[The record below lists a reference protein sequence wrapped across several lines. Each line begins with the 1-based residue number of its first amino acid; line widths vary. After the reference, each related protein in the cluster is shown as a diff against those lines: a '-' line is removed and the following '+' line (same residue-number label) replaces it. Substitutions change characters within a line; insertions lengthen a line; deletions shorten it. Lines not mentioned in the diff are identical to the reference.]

1 MLSFRPNPS
10 ITLDSLPARP
20 RSLSPTDM
28 SSVFGGCGYDGDRC
42 EDEKDCCARYYC
54 SDQGRCE

>member
-1 MLSFRPNPS
+1 M
-10 ITLDSLPARP
+10 LDSTDTTLTISTLPRHP
-20 RSLSPTDM
+20 HSLSHKEM
-28 SSVFGGCGYDGDRC
+28 SEVFGGCGYDGDRC